1 MKYLKFITVTADIT
15 SLIFQHFLYYSIK
28 FWIGKN
34 FFEIIPQ
41 LKQGNENMSFN
52 EIERDSSR

>member
-28 FWIGKN
+28 FWIEKK

-41 LKQGNENMSFN
+41 LKQGNVN
-52 EIERDSSR
+52 EKYIF